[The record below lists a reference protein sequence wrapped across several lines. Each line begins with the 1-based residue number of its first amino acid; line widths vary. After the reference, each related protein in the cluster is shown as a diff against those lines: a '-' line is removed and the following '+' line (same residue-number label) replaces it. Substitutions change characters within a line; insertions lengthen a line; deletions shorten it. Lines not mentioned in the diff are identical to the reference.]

1 MKRQSYNPTPV
12 LMDTPLHIP
21 PGKKVAGL
29 TVYCNKC
36 KTNVDKIC
44 KGTGKVI
51 TQCKFGDKHTFK
63 VYVHLPGS
71 KNERRTKTLVTR
83 DVDKAVTEAL
93 KFIKS
98 VKGGDEN
105 SFVVKPTKTE
115 KPDHENTPQLLIHSL
130 SRYVGWL
137 QNENVPSHLK
147 RERSADYIEDIKR
160 ALKTLVVALK
170 ENGYDVNTLSVS
182 DLDDALVG
190 IVFDY
195 LLDKKKFSGRSFNK
209 YMGAYTSFVSWYNK
223 EYDASIKNVFEVV
236 PRKKIQHHPETIS
249 KDEFEKLLESIT
261 PEKGIH
267 LYDSATK
274 KHRNYY
280 RPYLKD
286 AFRLALYTGR
296 RREEVITL
304 KFNDIITDSEGNSVI
319 KSEDYKTNRIQNRTE
334 DSKKFNYIPVTK
346 ELHELLL
353 DLGWNNHKGSDAYI
367 LAPDVE
373 IKRNKVLSDVLS
385 RGFTHFYS
393 QLETGRELTFKC
405 LRKTFITNI
414 SIYMGG
420 NAKAITGHSDDAV
433 IENHYLNKES
443 VAKAANGFSVFE
455 ASLSRQNE
463 LKQVRSQSKI
473 KSISNEKQNAQK
485 GLEIV

>member
-1 MKRQSYNPTPV
+1 MKCQSYNLTPV
-12 LMDTPLHIP
+12 YMEPLQIP
-21 PGKKVAGL
+21 SGKRVAGL

-44 KGTGKVI
+44 KETSKVV
-51 TQCKFGDKHTFK
+51 TQCKFGDRHTFK
-63 VYVHLPGS
+63 VYAHVPGT

-83 DVDKAVTEAL
+83 DVDKAVVEAL
-93 KFIKS
+93 AFIKS
-98 VKGGDEN
+98 VKGRDEN
-105 SFVVKPTKTE
+105 SLVVKPTKRE
-115 KPDHENTPQLLIHSL
+115 KTVQENTPQLLLHSL

-160 ALKTLVVALK
+160 ALKTLVIALK
-170 ENGYDVNTLSVS
+170 ESGYDVNTLCVS

-249 KDEFEKLLESIT
+249 KDEFEKLLNAIT

-267 LYDSATK
+267 FYDNGTK

-280 RPYLKD
+280 RPYLKA

-304 KFNDIITDSEGNSVI
+304 KFNDIITDADGNSVI

-334 DSKKFNYIPVTK
+334 NSKKFNYIPVTN
-346 ELHELLL
+346 ELRELLL
-353 DLGWNNHKGSDAYI
+353 DLGWNNHKGSNAYI

-373 IKRNKVLSDVLS
+373 TKRNKVLSDVLS

-443 VAKAANGFSVFE
+443 VAKAAKGFSVFE
-455 ASLSRQNE
+455 GSLTRQKE
-463 LKQVRSQSKI
+463 LKQVRNQSKI
-473 KSISNEKQNAQK
+473 KSVSNEKQNAK
-485 GLEIV
+485 NGLEIA